1 MASSRSSTNLK
12 IYEKRSCW
20 NLTRWPFREQSIRGR
35 RPWEKAFELKKW
47 DGLFVAPSR
56 PSREISARV
65 AANGLSW
72 DLVGFQVTWNWRKG
86 GELDGRDCIVQVS
99 STMSG
104 FGTFLL
110 LLFLAA
116 VFYLLAG
123 VFIQKMK
130 GAEGMEL
137 IPHLNFWKSLPDRV
151 KTWFTFLKT
160 GGRLGSDSYESI

>member
-1 MASSRSSTNLK
+1 MGYKSCVSR
-12 IYEKRSCW
+12 IYPP
-20 NLTRWPFREQSIRGR
+20 T
-35 RPWEKAFELKKW
+35 PWFTDTSDCVGGYSGLVEIPGYW
-47 DGLFVAPSR
+47 DW
-56 PSREISARV
+56 
-65 AANGLSW
+65 W
-72 DLVGFQVTWNWRKG
+72 DSGTVGHT
-86 GELDGRDCIVQVS
+86 IVH
-99 STMSG
+99 TGILHLSG